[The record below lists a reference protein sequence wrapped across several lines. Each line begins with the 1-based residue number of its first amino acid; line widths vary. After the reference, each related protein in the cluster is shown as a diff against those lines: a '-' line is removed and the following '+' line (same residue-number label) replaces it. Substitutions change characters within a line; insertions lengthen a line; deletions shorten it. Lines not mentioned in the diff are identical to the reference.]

1 MLASEITVPLIPPV
15 SFSKSSWATRLRD
28 KRGFRGALIDR
39 YIWGNMSVCVCD
51 VFGAGVSKRW
61 INLNWYQRKVNYSS
75 QFSGYCVR

>member
-39 YIWGNMSVCVCD
+39 YIWGEYECVCVT
-51 VFGAGVSKRW
+51 FLELGF
-61 INLNWYQRKVNYSS
+61 LND
-75 QFSGYCVR
+75 G